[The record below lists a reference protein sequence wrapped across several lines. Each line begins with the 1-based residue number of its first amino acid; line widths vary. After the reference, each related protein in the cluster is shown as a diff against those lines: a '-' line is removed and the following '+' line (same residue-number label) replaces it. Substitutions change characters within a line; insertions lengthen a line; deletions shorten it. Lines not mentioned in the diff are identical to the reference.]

1 MNTRR
6 RPTTLICVGVLIG
19 FTACSAPIGVKRVGM
34 RPVYRSLRANALST
48 DRPSEWTRNTVNS
61 WGLLRRFDDDP
72 EGALGALREI
82 VTSGRGASTEL
93 FALGELSFLHAEDT
107 GKKPYYF
114 AATVY
119 MYAFLFPG
127 ERHDR
132 PDELDPRTRLAVDF
146 YNHAIARAFE
156 SRDGRTVDLAPG
168 TYPLP
173 FGEREV
179 WMNPGCLYWADRR
192 LVDFVPMAELA
203 VRGMRNRYRS
213 PGVGAPLAARAVPRE
228 DVDVERSLVG
238 RRVRVPAT
246 ALLRLYD
253 VHDGIV
259 SGRLRSTLEVYTASD
274 AETVAVEGRTVPL
287 EFEETATIASQL
299 AESPIWKRELWGFL
313 GRAETGDRLPARA
326 SSRPCP
332 RGRIPV
338 VFVHGTASSP
348 GRWADMVNDL
358 LADPWIRHRCHFWF
372 FMYDTGNPVAYSA
385 MLLRDKLT
393 DTVSRLDPDNLD
405 PCLRQMVVV
414 GHSQGGLLTKLT
426 VVDTGPRLWNSVS
439 RVPLAGVP
447 ASDEFRTLLSRALFA
462 LDPIRA
468 GDDPGDATHPARPR
482 RRAGG
487 RGSALR
493 ASGAMRPVRANLDLG
508 RRARRRIRGER
519 RVGRRRQ
526 PATTRA
532 IESREVGQRAH
543 IEHSADQDPGFLRPR
558 IHRYPWAGK
567 YGDDGRDHAAP
578 RLPPAPSSPA
588 FAADDSD
595 RHHAAG
601 RLDGVRRPP
610 LARHRGARR
619 RPQDHLGRRADPR
632 LPDGERAHDGSGQMA
647 GRSGRSDRIRARR
660 VAGRHP
666 RPESHFL
673 RGRYRP
679 EGCECSVPAALRD
692 LSAREGVVRQ
702 IAAADGVR
710 LANREA
716 GVAPRFRLGTRVQDW
731 SAARELL
738 RRAVLERLD
747 ERVDAAIW
755 GELWRLAAVYR
766 LLARALR

>member
-173 FGEREV
+173 FGELEV

-313 GRAETGDRLPARA
+313 GRAETGDRLPVLA
-326 SSRPCP
+326 SLTPYQ

-393 DTVSRLDPDNLD
+393 DTVSRLYPDNLD

-447 ASDEFRTLLSRALFA
+447 ASDEFRTLLSRALRAAAPVRAAGGVRGDAPPGKLPHRRLGERHPPPPGAPPRQPRPDVPRHVDAGKRALLRRAHHGEAPDGGGEHDAGEPVPRGTRRHSRRRRRGLSLDHRREGRRPRRGRQRRRRGVSERPSRGRCVGTGCALFA

-567 YGDDGRDHAAP
+567 YGDEGRDHAAP

-601 RLDGVRRPP
+601 RLDGVRGPP
-610 LARHRGARR
+610 LVGLAGFGR
-619 RPQDHLGRRADPR
+619 RPQA
-632 LPDGERAHDGSGQMA
+632 
-647 GRSGRSDRIRARR
+647 
-660 VAGRHP
+660 
-666 RPESHFL
+666 
-673 RGRYRP
+673 
-679 EGCECSVPAALRD
+679 
-692 LSAREGVVRQ
+692 
-702 IAAADGVR
+702 
-710 LANREA
+710 
-716 GVAPRFRLGTRVQDW
+716 
-731 SAARELL
+731 
-738 RRAVLERLD
+738 
-747 ERVDAAIW
+747 
-755 GELWRLAAVYR
+755 
-766 LLARALR
+766 

>member
-173 FGEREV
+173 FGELEV

-213 PGVGAPLAARAVPRE
+213 PGVGAPLAARTVPRE

-313 GRAETGDRLPARA
+313 GRAETGDRLPVLA
-326 SSRPCP
+326 SLTPYQ

-447 ASDEFRTLLSRALFA
+447 ASDEFRTLLSRALFVQPLPFVRRVVFVA
-462 LDPIRA
+462 TPHRGSFRTGAWVNGILRRLVRLPGNLVLMSRDTLTQGKGLFYAARTTARLPTAAENMTPGNPFLEGLAAIPVADGVAYHSIIAVKGDGRA
-468 GDDPGDATHPARPR
+468 EDGNDGVVAYRSAHLEGAASELVVRSSHSTQSEPATIQEMRRILHVHGDALA
-482 RRAGG
+482 
-487 RGSALR
+487 
-493 ASGAMRPVRANLDLG
+493 
-508 RRARRRIRGER
+508 
-519 RVGRRRQ
+519 
-526 PATTRA
+526 
-532 IESREVGQRAH
+532 
-543 IEHSADQDPGFLRPR
+543 
-558 IHRYPWAGK
+558 
-567 YGDDGRDHAAP
+567 
-578 RLPPAPSSPA
+578 
-588 FAADDSD
+588 
-595 RHHAAG
+595 AAG
-601 RLDGVRRPP
+601 L
-610 LARHRGARR
+610 H
-619 RPQDHLGRRADPR
+619 
-632 LPDGERAHDGSGQMA
+632 
-647 GRSGRSDRIRARR
+647 
-660 VAGRHP
+660 
-666 RPESHFL
+666 
-673 RGRYRP
+673 
-679 EGCECSVPAALRD
+679 CVPAAR
-692 LSAREGVVRQ
+692 
-702 IAAADGVR
+702 
-710 LANREA
+710 
-716 GVAPRFRLGTRVQDW
+716 
-731 SAARELL
+731 
-738 RRAVLERLD
+738 
-747 ERVDAAIW
+747 
-755 GELWRLAAVYR
+755 
-766 LLARALR
+766 

>member
-127 ERHDR
+127 ERQDR

-173 FGEREV
+173 FGELEV

-313 GRAETGDRLPARA
+313 GRAETGDRLPVLA
-326 SSRPCP
+326 SLTPYQ

-447 ASDEFRTLLSRALFA
+447 ASDEFRTLLSRALFVQP
-462 LDPIRA
+462 LPFVRRVVFV
-468 GDDPGDATHPARPR
+468 ATPH
-482 RRAGG
+482 
-487 RGSALR
+487 RGSFRTGAWVNGILRRLVRLPGNLALMSRDTLTHGKGVFYAARTTARLPTAAENMTPGNPFLEGLAAIPVADGVAYHSIIAVKGDGRAEDGNDGVVAYRSAHLEGAASELVVRSSHSTQSEPGTIQEMRRILHVHGDALR
-493 ASGAMRPVRANLDLG
+493 AAG
-508 RRARRRIRGER
+508 
-519 RVGRRRQ
+519 
-526 PATTRA
+526 
-532 IESREVGQRAH
+532 
-543 IEHSADQDPGFLRPR
+543 LR
-558 IHRYPWAGK
+558 
-567 YGDDGRDHAAP
+567 
-578 RLPPAPSSPA
+578 
-588 FAADDSD
+588 
-595 RHHAAG
+595 
-601 RLDGVRRPP
+601 
-610 LARHRGARR
+610 
-619 RPQDHLGRRADPR
+619 
-632 LPDGERAHDGSGQMA
+632 
-647 GRSGRSDRIRARR
+647 
-660 VAGRHP
+660 
-666 RPESHFL
+666 
-673 RGRYRP
+673 
-679 EGCECSVPAALRD
+679 CVPAAR
-692 LSAREGVVRQ
+692 
-702 IAAADGVR
+702 
-710 LANREA
+710 
-716 GVAPRFRLGTRVQDW
+716 
-731 SAARELL
+731 
-738 RRAVLERLD
+738 
-747 ERVDAAIW
+747 
-755 GELWRLAAVYR
+755 
-766 LLARALR
+766 

>member
-1 MNTRR
+1 MNTLR

-127 ERHDR
+127 ERQDR

-173 FGEREV
+173 FGELEV

-213 PGVGAPLAARAVPRE
+213 PGVGAPLAARTVPRE
-228 DVDVERSLVG
+228 DVDVEHSLVG

-259 SGRLRSTLEVYTASD
+259 SGRLRGTLEVYTASD
-274 AETVAVEGRTVPL
+274 AETVAMEGRTVPL
-287 EFEETATIASQL
+287 EFEETATIAAQL

-313 GRAETGDRLPARA
+313 GRAETGDRLPVLA
-326 SSRPCP
+326 SLTPYQ

-358 LADPWIRHRCHFWF
+358 LADPWIRRRCHFWF

-385 MLLRDKLT
+385 LLLRDKLT
-393 DTVSRLDPDNLD
+393 DTVSRLDPDGLD

-426 VVDTGPRLWNSVS
+426 AVDTGPRLWNAIS
-439 RVPLAGVP
+439 RVPLAEIP
-447 ASDEFRTLLSRALFA
+447 ASDEFRSLLSRALFVQP
-462 LDPIRA
+462 LPFVRRVVFV
-468 GDDPGDATHPARPR
+468 ATPH
-482 RRAGG
+482 
-487 RGSALR
+487 RGSFRTGAWVNGILRRLVRLPGNLALMSRDTLTHGKGVFYAARTTARLPTAAENMTPGNPFLEGLAAIPVADGVAYHSIIAVKGDGRAEDGNDGVVAYRSAHLEGAASELVVRSSHSTQSEPGTIQEMRRILHVHGDALR
-493 ASGAMRPVRANLDLG
+493 AAG
-508 RRARRRIRGER
+508 
-519 RVGRRRQ
+519 
-526 PATTRA
+526 
-532 IESREVGQRAH
+532 
-543 IEHSADQDPGFLRPR
+543 LR
-558 IHRYPWAGK
+558 
-567 YGDDGRDHAAP
+567 
-578 RLPPAPSSPA
+578 
-588 FAADDSD
+588 
-595 RHHAAG
+595 
-601 RLDGVRRPP
+601 
-610 LARHRGARR
+610 
-619 RPQDHLGRRADPR
+619 
-632 LPDGERAHDGSGQMA
+632 
-647 GRSGRSDRIRARR
+647 
-660 VAGRHP
+660 
-666 RPESHFL
+666 
-673 RGRYRP
+673 
-679 EGCECSVPAALRD
+679 CVPAAR
-692 LSAREGVVRQ
+692 
-702 IAAADGVR
+702 
-710 LANREA
+710 
-716 GVAPRFRLGTRVQDW
+716 
-731 SAARELL
+731 
-738 RRAVLERLD
+738 
-747 ERVDAAIW
+747 
-755 GELWRLAAVYR
+755 
-766 LLARALR
+766 

>member
-127 ERHDR
+127 ERQDR

-173 FGEREV
+173 FGELEV

-213 PGVGAPLAARAVPRE
+213 PGVGAPLAARTVPRE
-228 DVDVERSLVG
+228 DVDVEHSLVG

-313 GRAETGDRLPARA
+313 GRAETGDRLPVLA
-326 SSRPCP
+326 SLTPYQ

-447 ASDEFRTLLSRALFA
+447 ASDEFRTLLSRALFVQPLPFVRRVVFVA
-462 LDPIRA
+462 TPHRGSFRTGAWVNGILRRLVRLPGNLVLMSRDTLTQGKGLFYAARTTARLPTAAENMTPGNPFLEGLAAIPVADGVAYHSIIAVKGDGRA
-468 GDDPGDATHPARPR
+468 EDGNDGVVAYRSAHLEGAASELVVRSSHSTQSEPATIQEMRRILHVHGDALA
-482 RRAGG
+482 
-487 RGSALR
+487 
-493 ASGAMRPVRANLDLG
+493 
-508 RRARRRIRGER
+508 
-519 RVGRRRQ
+519 
-526 PATTRA
+526 
-532 IESREVGQRAH
+532 
-543 IEHSADQDPGFLRPR
+543 
-558 IHRYPWAGK
+558 
-567 YGDDGRDHAAP
+567 
-578 RLPPAPSSPA
+578 
-588 FAADDSD
+588 
-595 RHHAAG
+595 AAG
-601 RLDGVRRPP
+601 L
-610 LARHRGARR
+610 H
-619 RPQDHLGRRADPR
+619 
-632 LPDGERAHDGSGQMA
+632 
-647 GRSGRSDRIRARR
+647 
-660 VAGRHP
+660 
-666 RPESHFL
+666 
-673 RGRYRP
+673 
-679 EGCECSVPAALRD
+679 CVPAAR
-692 LSAREGVVRQ
+692 
-702 IAAADGVR
+702 
-710 LANREA
+710 
-716 GVAPRFRLGTRVQDW
+716 
-731 SAARELL
+731 
-738 RRAVLERLD
+738 
-747 ERVDAAIW
+747 
-755 GELWRLAAVYR
+755 
-766 LLARALR
+766 

>member
-173 FGEREV
+173 FGELEV

-313 GRAETGDRLPARA
+313 GRAETGDWLPVLA
-326 SSRPCP
+326 SLTPYQ
-332 RGRIPV
+332 RGRIPG

-358 LADPWIRHRCHFWF
+358 LADPWIRRRCHFWF
-372 FMYDTGNPVAYSA
+372 FMYDTGNPIAYSG
-385 MLLRDKLT
+385 MLLREKLT
-393 DTVSRLDPDNLD
+393 DVVSRLDPNGQDT
-405 PCLRQMVVV
+405 CLRQMVVL

-426 VVDTGPRLWNSVS
+426 AVDTGSRLWNAIG
-439 RVPLAGVP
+439 RVPLAEVP
-447 ASDEFRTLLSRALFA
+447 ASEEFR
-462 LDPIRA
+462 
-468 GDDPGDATHPARPR
+468 
-482 RRAGG
+482 
-487 RGSALR
+487 
-493 ASGAMRPVRANLDLG
+493 N
-508 RRARRRIRGER
+508 
-519 RVGRRRQ
+519 
-526 PATTRA
+526 
-532 IESREVGQRAH
+532 
-543 IEHSADQDPGFLRPR
+543 
-558 IHRYPWAGK
+558 
-567 YGDDGRDHAAP
+567 
-578 RLPPAPSSPA
+578 
-588 FAADDSD
+588 
-595 RHHAAG
+595 
-601 RLDGVRRPP
+601 
-610 LARHRGARR
+610 
-619 RPQDHLGRRADPR
+619 
-632 LPDGERAHDGSGQMA
+632 
-647 GRSGRSDRIRARR
+647 
-660 VAGRHP
+660 
-666 RPESHFL
+666 
-673 RGRYRP
+673 
-679 EGCECSVPAALRD
+679 
-692 LSAREGVVRQ
+692 
-702 IAAADGVR
+702 
-710 LANREA
+710 
-716 GVAPRFRLGTRVQDW
+716 
-731 SAARELL
+731 
-738 RRAVLERLD
+738 
-747 ERVDAAIW
+747 
-755 GELWRLAAVYR
+755 
-766 LLARALR
+766 LLARALFVKPLPFVRRLVFVATPHRGSFRTGALVNGLVRRMVRLPESLVSMSHHTLTQGSGAFYAARTIASLPTATENMTPGNPFLEGLAAIPVADGVPYHSIIAVKGAGPAEEGNDGVVAYRSAHVDGAASELVVRSSHSTQSEPATVQEVRRILHLHGAELEVAGLNCLPAAR

>member
-173 FGEREV
+173 FGELEV

-213 PGVGAPLAARAVPRE
+213 PGVGAPLAARTVPRE
-228 DVDVERSLVG
+228 DVDVEHSLVG

-313 GRAETGDRLPARA
+313 GRAETGDRLPVLA
-326 SSRPCP
+326 SLTPYQ

-447 ASDEFRTLLSRALFA
+447 ASDEFRTLLSRALFVQPLPFVRRVVFVA
-462 LDPIRA
+462 TPHRGSFRTGAWVNGILRRLVRLPGNLVLMSRDTLTQGKGLFYAARTTARLPTAAENMTPGNPFLEGLAAIPVADGVAYHSIIAVKGDGRA
-468 GDDPGDATHPARPR
+468 EDGNDGVVAYRSAHLEGAASELVVRSSHSTQSEPATIQEMRRILHVHGDALA
-482 RRAGG
+482 
-487 RGSALR
+487 
-493 ASGAMRPVRANLDLG
+493 
-508 RRARRRIRGER
+508 
-519 RVGRRRQ
+519 
-526 PATTRA
+526 
-532 IESREVGQRAH
+532 
-543 IEHSADQDPGFLRPR
+543 
-558 IHRYPWAGK
+558 
-567 YGDDGRDHAAP
+567 
-578 RLPPAPSSPA
+578 
-588 FAADDSD
+588 
-595 RHHAAG
+595 AAG
-601 RLDGVRRPP
+601 L
-610 LARHRGARR
+610 H
-619 RPQDHLGRRADPR
+619 
-632 LPDGERAHDGSGQMA
+632 
-647 GRSGRSDRIRARR
+647 
-660 VAGRHP
+660 
-666 RPESHFL
+666 
-673 RGRYRP
+673 
-679 EGCECSVPAALRD
+679 CVPAAR
-692 LSAREGVVRQ
+692 
-702 IAAADGVR
+702 
-710 LANREA
+710 
-716 GVAPRFRLGTRVQDW
+716 
-731 SAARELL
+731 
-738 RRAVLERLD
+738 
-747 ERVDAAIW
+747 
-755 GELWRLAAVYR
+755 
-766 LLARALR
+766 

>member
-173 FGEREV
+173 FGELEV

-259 SGRLRSTLEVYTASD
+259 SGRLRGTLEVYTASD

-313 GRAETGDRLPARA
+313 GRAETGDRLPVLA
-326 SSRPCP
+326 SLTPYQ

-447 ASDEFRTLLSRALFA
+447 ASDEFRTLLSRALFVQPLPFVRRVVFVA
-462 LDPIRA
+462 TPHRGSFRTGAWVNGILRRLVRLPGNLVLMSRDTLTQGKGLFYAARTTARLPTAAENMTPGNPFLEGLAAIPVADGVAYHSIIAVKGDGRA
-468 GDDPGDATHPARPR
+468 EDGNDGVVAYRSAHLEGAASELVVRSSHSTQSEPATIQEMRRILHVHGDALA
-482 RRAGG
+482 
-487 RGSALR
+487 
-493 ASGAMRPVRANLDLG
+493 
-508 RRARRRIRGER
+508 
-519 RVGRRRQ
+519 
-526 PATTRA
+526 
-532 IESREVGQRAH
+532 
-543 IEHSADQDPGFLRPR
+543 
-558 IHRYPWAGK
+558 
-567 YGDDGRDHAAP
+567 
-578 RLPPAPSSPA
+578 
-588 FAADDSD
+588 
-595 RHHAAG
+595 AAG
-601 RLDGVRRPP
+601 L
-610 LARHRGARR
+610 H
-619 RPQDHLGRRADPR
+619 
-632 LPDGERAHDGSGQMA
+632 
-647 GRSGRSDRIRARR
+647 
-660 VAGRHP
+660 
-666 RPESHFL
+666 
-673 RGRYRP
+673 
-679 EGCECSVPAALRD
+679 CVPAAR
-692 LSAREGVVRQ
+692 
-702 IAAADGVR
+702 
-710 LANREA
+710 
-716 GVAPRFRLGTRVQDW
+716 
-731 SAARELL
+731 
-738 RRAVLERLD
+738 
-747 ERVDAAIW
+747 
-755 GELWRLAAVYR
+755 
-766 LLARALR
+766 

>member
-1 MNTRR
+1 MHSPR
-6 RPTTLICVGVLIG
+6 RPTTLVCVGILIG
-19 FTACSAPIGVKRVGM
+19 LTACSAPIGVKRVGM

-127 ERHDR
+127 ERQDR

-173 FGEREV
+173 FGELEV

-213 PGVGAPLAARAVPRE
+213 PGVGAPLAARTVPRE

-313 GRAETGDRLPARA
+313 GRAETGDRLPVLA
-326 SSRPCP
+326 SLTPYQ

-447 ASDEFRTLLSRALFA
+447 ASDEFRTLLSRALFVQPLPFVRRVVFVA
-462 LDPIRA
+462 TPHRGSFRTGAWVNGILRRLVRLPGNLVLMSRDTLTQGKGVFYAARTTARLPTAAENMTPGNPFLEGLAAIPVADGVAYHSIIAVKGDGRA
-468 GDDPGDATHPARPR
+468 EDGNDGVVAYRSAHLEGAASELVVRSSHSTQSEPATIQEMRRILHVHGDALA
-482 RRAGG
+482 
-487 RGSALR
+487 
-493 ASGAMRPVRANLDLG
+493 
-508 RRARRRIRGER
+508 
-519 RVGRRRQ
+519 
-526 PATTRA
+526 
-532 IESREVGQRAH
+532 
-543 IEHSADQDPGFLRPR
+543 
-558 IHRYPWAGK
+558 
-567 YGDDGRDHAAP
+567 
-578 RLPPAPSSPA
+578 
-588 FAADDSD
+588 
-595 RHHAAG
+595 AAG
-601 RLDGVRRPP
+601 L
-610 LARHRGARR
+610 H
-619 RPQDHLGRRADPR
+619 
-632 LPDGERAHDGSGQMA
+632 
-647 GRSGRSDRIRARR
+647 
-660 VAGRHP
+660 
-666 RPESHFL
+666 
-673 RGRYRP
+673 
-679 EGCECSVPAALRD
+679 CVPAAR
-692 LSAREGVVRQ
+692 
-702 IAAADGVR
+702 
-710 LANREA
+710 
-716 GVAPRFRLGTRVQDW
+716 
-731 SAARELL
+731 
-738 RRAVLERLD
+738 
-747 ERVDAAIW
+747 
-755 GELWRLAAVYR
+755 
-766 LLARALR
+766 

>member
-173 FGEREV
+173 FGELEV

-313 GRAETGDRLPARA
+313 GRAETGDRLPVLA
-326 SSRPCP
+326 SLTPYQ

-447 ASDEFRTLLSRALFA
+447 ASDEFRTLLSRALFVQPLPFVRRVVFVA
-462 LDPIRA
+462 TPHRGSFRTGAWVNGILRRLVRLPGNLVLMSRDTLTQGKGLFYAARTTARLPTAAENMTPGNPFLEGLAAIPVADGVAYHSIIAVKGDGRA
-468 GDDPGDATHPARPR
+468 EDGNDGVVAYRSAHLEGAASELVVRSSHSTQSEPATIQEMRRILHVHGDALA
-482 RRAGG
+482 
-487 RGSALR
+487 
-493 ASGAMRPVRANLDLG
+493 
-508 RRARRRIRGER
+508 
-519 RVGRRRQ
+519 
-526 PATTRA
+526 
-532 IESREVGQRAH
+532 
-543 IEHSADQDPGFLRPR
+543 
-558 IHRYPWAGK
+558 
-567 YGDDGRDHAAP
+567 
-578 RLPPAPSSPA
+578 
-588 FAADDSD
+588 
-595 RHHAAG
+595 AAG
-601 RLDGVRRPP
+601 L
-610 LARHRGARR
+610 H
-619 RPQDHLGRRADPR
+619 
-632 LPDGERAHDGSGQMA
+632 
-647 GRSGRSDRIRARR
+647 
-660 VAGRHP
+660 
-666 RPESHFL
+666 
-673 RGRYRP
+673 
-679 EGCECSVPAALRD
+679 CVPAAR
-692 LSAREGVVRQ
+692 
-702 IAAADGVR
+702 
-710 LANREA
+710 
-716 GVAPRFRLGTRVQDW
+716 
-731 SAARELL
+731 
-738 RRAVLERLD
+738 
-747 ERVDAAIW
+747 
-755 GELWRLAAVYR
+755 
-766 LLARALR
+766 

>member
-1 MNTRR
+1 MHSPR
-6 RPTTLICVGVLIG
+6 RPTTLVCVGILIG
-19 FTACSAPIGVKRVGM
+19 LTACSAPIGVKRVGM

-61 WGLLRRFDDDP
+61 WGLLRRFEDDP
-72 EGALGALREI
+72 EDALGELREI
-82 VTSGRGASTEL
+82 VTSGRGGSAEL
-93 FALGELSFLHAEDT
+93 FALGECSFLHAEDT
-107 GKKPYYF
+107 GKKPYYL

-173 FGEREV
+173 FGELEV

-213 PGVGAPLAARAVPRE
+213 PGVGAPLAARTVPRE
-228 DVDVERSLVG
+228 DVDVEHSLVG

-259 SGRLRSTLEVYTASD
+259 SGRLRGTLEVYTASD

-287 EFEETATIASQL
+287 EFEETATIAAQL

-313 GRAETGDRLPARA
+313 GRAETGDRLPVLA
-326 SSRPCP
+326 SLTPYQ

-447 ASDEFRTLLSRALFA
+447 ASDEFRTLLSRALFVQPLPFVRRVVFVA
-462 LDPIRA
+462 TPHRGSFRTGAWVNGILRRLVRLPGNLVLMSRDTLTQGKGLFYAARTTARLPTAAENMTPGNPFLEGLAAIPVADGVAYHSIIAVKGDGRA
-468 GDDPGDATHPARPR
+468 EDGNDGVVAYRSAHLEGAASELVVRSSHSTQSEPATIQEMRRILHVHGDALA
-482 RRAGG
+482 
-487 RGSALR
+487 
-493 ASGAMRPVRANLDLG
+493 
-508 RRARRRIRGER
+508 
-519 RVGRRRQ
+519 
-526 PATTRA
+526 
-532 IESREVGQRAH
+532 
-543 IEHSADQDPGFLRPR
+543 
-558 IHRYPWAGK
+558 
-567 YGDDGRDHAAP
+567 
-578 RLPPAPSSPA
+578 
-588 FAADDSD
+588 
-595 RHHAAG
+595 AAG
-601 RLDGVRRPP
+601 L
-610 LARHRGARR
+610 H
-619 RPQDHLGRRADPR
+619 
-632 LPDGERAHDGSGQMA
+632 
-647 GRSGRSDRIRARR
+647 
-660 VAGRHP
+660 
-666 RPESHFL
+666 
-673 RGRYRP
+673 
-679 EGCECSVPAALRD
+679 CVPAAR
-692 LSAREGVVRQ
+692 
-702 IAAADGVR
+702 
-710 LANREA
+710 
-716 GVAPRFRLGTRVQDW
+716 
-731 SAARELL
+731 
-738 RRAVLERLD
+738 
-747 ERVDAAIW
+747 
-755 GELWRLAAVYR
+755 
-766 LLARALR
+766 

>member
-1 MNTRR
+1 MHSPR
-6 RPTTLICVGVLIG
+6 RPTTLVCVGILIG
-19 FTACSAPIGVKRVGM
+19 LTACSAPIGVKRVGM

-127 ERHDR
+127 ERQDR

-173 FGEREV
+173 FGELEV

-313 GRAETGDRLPARA
+313 GRAETGDRLPVLA
-326 SSRPCP
+326 SLTPYQ

-447 ASDEFRTLLSRALFA
+447 ASDEFRTLLSRALFVQPLPFVRRVVFVA
-462 LDPIRA
+462 TPHRGSFRTGAWVNGILRRLVRLPGNLVLMSRDTLTQGKGLFYAARTTARLPTAAENMTPGNPFLEGLAAIPVADGVAYHSIIAVKGDGRA
-468 GDDPGDATHPARPR
+468 EDGNDGVVAYRSAHLEGAASELVVRSSHSTQSEPATIQEMRRILHVHGDALA
-482 RRAGG
+482 
-487 RGSALR
+487 
-493 ASGAMRPVRANLDLG
+493 
-508 RRARRRIRGER
+508 
-519 RVGRRRQ
+519 
-526 PATTRA
+526 
-532 IESREVGQRAH
+532 
-543 IEHSADQDPGFLRPR
+543 
-558 IHRYPWAGK
+558 
-567 YGDDGRDHAAP
+567 
-578 RLPPAPSSPA
+578 
-588 FAADDSD
+588 
-595 RHHAAG
+595 AAG
-601 RLDGVRRPP
+601 L
-610 LARHRGARR
+610 H
-619 RPQDHLGRRADPR
+619 
-632 LPDGERAHDGSGQMA
+632 
-647 GRSGRSDRIRARR
+647 
-660 VAGRHP
+660 
-666 RPESHFL
+666 
-673 RGRYRP
+673 
-679 EGCECSVPAALRD
+679 CVPAAR
-692 LSAREGVVRQ
+692 
-702 IAAADGVR
+702 
-710 LANREA
+710 
-716 GVAPRFRLGTRVQDW
+716 
-731 SAARELL
+731 
-738 RRAVLERLD
+738 
-747 ERVDAAIW
+747 
-755 GELWRLAAVYR
+755 
-766 LLARALR
+766 

>member
-1 MNTRR
+1 
-6 RPTTLICVGVLIG
+6 
-19 FTACSAPIGVKRVGM
+19 M

-127 ERHDR
+127 ERQDR

-173 FGEREV
+173 FGELEV

-238 RRVRVPAT
+238 LRVRVPAT

-313 GRAETGDRLPARA
+313 GRAQTGDRLPVLA
-326 SSRPCP
+326 SLTPYQ

-358 LADPWIRHRCHFWF
+358 LADPWIRQRCQFWF

-426 VVDTGPRLWNSVS
+426 VVDTGPRLWNSIS
-439 RVPLAGVP
+439 RVPLAEVP
-447 ASDEFRTLLSRALFA
+447 ASDEFRTLLSRALFVQPLSFVRRVVFVA
-462 LDPIRA
+462 TPHRGSFRTGAWVNGILRRLVRLPGNLVLMSRDTVRHGRGVFYAARTTVRLPTAAENMTPGNPFLEGLAAIPVADGVAYHSIIAVKGDGRAEDGNDGVVAYRSAHLDGAASELVVRSSHSTQSEPATIQEMRRILHVH
-468 GDDPGDATHPARPR
+468 GDALAT
-482 RRAGG
+482 AG
-487 RGSALR
+487 LR
-493 ASGAMRPVRANLDLG
+493 
-508 RRARRRIRGER
+508 
-519 RVGRRRQ
+519 
-526 PATTRA
+526 
-532 IESREVGQRAH
+532 
-543 IEHSADQDPGFLRPR
+543 
-558 IHRYPWAGK
+558 
-567 YGDDGRDHAAP
+567 
-578 RLPPAPSSPA
+578 
-588 FAADDSD
+588 
-595 RHHAAG
+595 
-601 RLDGVRRPP
+601 
-610 LARHRGARR
+610 
-619 RPQDHLGRRADPR
+619 
-632 LPDGERAHDGSGQMA
+632 
-647 GRSGRSDRIRARR
+647 
-660 VAGRHP
+660 
-666 RPESHFL
+666 
-673 RGRYRP
+673 
-679 EGCECSVPAALRD
+679 CVPAAR
-692 LSAREGVVRQ
+692 
-702 IAAADGVR
+702 
-710 LANREA
+710 
-716 GVAPRFRLGTRVQDW
+716 
-731 SAARELL
+731 
-738 RRAVLERLD
+738 
-747 ERVDAAIW
+747 
-755 GELWRLAAVYR
+755 
-766 LLARALR
+766 

>member
-127 ERHDR
+127 ERQDR

-173 FGEREV
+173 FGELEV

-313 GRAETGDRLPARA
+313 GRAETGDRLPVLA
-326 SSRPCP
+326 SLTPYQ

-447 ASDEFRTLLSRALFA
+447 ASDEFRTLLSRALFVQPLPFVRRVVFVA
-462 LDPIRA
+462 TPHRGSFRTGAWVNGILRRLVRLPGNLVLMSRDTLTQGKGLFYAARTTARLPTAAENMTPGNPFLEGLAAIPVADGVAYHSIIAVKGDGRA
-468 GDDPGDATHPARPR
+468 EDGNDGVVAYRSAHLEGAASELVVRSSHSTQSEPATIQEMRRILHVHGDALA
-482 RRAGG
+482 
-487 RGSALR
+487 
-493 ASGAMRPVRANLDLG
+493 
-508 RRARRRIRGER
+508 
-519 RVGRRRQ
+519 
-526 PATTRA
+526 
-532 IESREVGQRAH
+532 
-543 IEHSADQDPGFLRPR
+543 
-558 IHRYPWAGK
+558 
-567 YGDDGRDHAAP
+567 
-578 RLPPAPSSPA
+578 
-588 FAADDSD
+588 
-595 RHHAAG
+595 AAG
-601 RLDGVRRPP
+601 L
-610 LARHRGARR
+610 H
-619 RPQDHLGRRADPR
+619 
-632 LPDGERAHDGSGQMA
+632 
-647 GRSGRSDRIRARR
+647 
-660 VAGRHP
+660 
-666 RPESHFL
+666 
-673 RGRYRP
+673 
-679 EGCECSVPAALRD
+679 CVPAAR
-692 LSAREGVVRQ
+692 
-702 IAAADGVR
+702 
-710 LANREA
+710 
-716 GVAPRFRLGTRVQDW
+716 
-731 SAARELL
+731 
-738 RRAVLERLD
+738 
-747 ERVDAAIW
+747 
-755 GELWRLAAVYR
+755 
-766 LLARALR
+766 

>member
-173 FGEREV
+173 FGELEV

-228 DVDVERSLVG
+228 DVDVEHSLVG

-313 GRAETGDRLPARA
+313 GRAETGDRLPVLA
-326 SSRPCP
+326 SLTPYQ

-447 ASDEFRTLLSRALFA
+447 ASDEFRTLLSRALFVQPLPFVRRVVFVA
-462 LDPIRA
+462 TPHRGSFRTGAWVNGILRRLVRLPGNLVLMSRDTLTQGKGLFYAARTTARLPTAAENMTPGNPFLEGLAAIPVADGVAYHSIIAVKGDGRA
-468 GDDPGDATHPARPR
+468 EDGNDGVVAYRSAHLEGAASELVVRSSHSTQSEPATIQEMRRILHVHGDALA
-482 RRAGG
+482 
-487 RGSALR
+487 
-493 ASGAMRPVRANLDLG
+493 
-508 RRARRRIRGER
+508 
-519 RVGRRRQ
+519 
-526 PATTRA
+526 
-532 IESREVGQRAH
+532 
-543 IEHSADQDPGFLRPR
+543 
-558 IHRYPWAGK
+558 
-567 YGDDGRDHAAP
+567 
-578 RLPPAPSSPA
+578 
-588 FAADDSD
+588 
-595 RHHAAG
+595 AAG
-601 RLDGVRRPP
+601 L
-610 LARHRGARR
+610 H
-619 RPQDHLGRRADPR
+619 
-632 LPDGERAHDGSGQMA
+632 
-647 GRSGRSDRIRARR
+647 
-660 VAGRHP
+660 
-666 RPESHFL
+666 
-673 RGRYRP
+673 
-679 EGCECSVPAALRD
+679 CVPAAR
-692 LSAREGVVRQ
+692 
-702 IAAADGVR
+702 
-710 LANREA
+710 
-716 GVAPRFRLGTRVQDW
+716 
-731 SAARELL
+731 
-738 RRAVLERLD
+738 
-747 ERVDAAIW
+747 
-755 GELWRLAAVYR
+755 
-766 LLARALR
+766 

>member
-173 FGEREV
+173 FGELEV

-213 PGVGAPLAARAVPRE
+213 PGVGAPLAARTVPRE
-228 DVDVERSLVG
+228 DVDVEHSLVG

-259 SGRLRSTLEVYTASD
+259 SGRLRGTLEVYTASD
-274 AETVAVEGRTVPL
+274 AETVAMEGRTVPL
-287 EFEETATIASQL
+287 EFEETATIAAQL

-313 GRAETGDRLPARA
+313 GRAETGDRLPVLA
-326 SSRPCP
+326 SLTPYQ

-358 LADPWIRHRCHFWF
+358 LADPWIRRRCHFWF

-385 MLLRDKLT
+385 LLLRDKLT
-393 DTVSRLDPDNLD
+393 DTVSRLDPDGLD

-426 VVDTGPRLWNSVS
+426 AVDTGPRLWNAIS
-439 RVPLAGVP
+439 RVPLAEIP
-447 ASDEFRTLLSRALFA
+447 ASDEFRSLLSRALFVQP
-462 LDPIRA
+462 LPFVRRVVFV
-468 GDDPGDATHPARPR
+468 ATPH
-482 RRAGG
+482 
-487 RGSALR
+487 RGSFRTGAWVNGILRRLVRLPGNLALMSRDTLTHGKGVFYAARTTARLPTAAENMTPGNPFLEGLAAIPVADGVAYHSIIAVKGDGRAEDGNDGVVAYRSAHLEGAASELVVRSSHSTQSEPGTIQEMRRILHVHGDALR
-493 ASGAMRPVRANLDLG
+493 AAG
-508 RRARRRIRGER
+508 
-519 RVGRRRQ
+519 
-526 PATTRA
+526 
-532 IESREVGQRAH
+532 
-543 IEHSADQDPGFLRPR
+543 LR
-558 IHRYPWAGK
+558 
-567 YGDDGRDHAAP
+567 
-578 RLPPAPSSPA
+578 
-588 FAADDSD
+588 
-595 RHHAAG
+595 
-601 RLDGVRRPP
+601 
-610 LARHRGARR
+610 
-619 RPQDHLGRRADPR
+619 
-632 LPDGERAHDGSGQMA
+632 
-647 GRSGRSDRIRARR
+647 
-660 VAGRHP
+660 
-666 RPESHFL
+666 
-673 RGRYRP
+673 
-679 EGCECSVPAALRD
+679 CVPAAR
-692 LSAREGVVRQ
+692 
-702 IAAADGVR
+702 
-710 LANREA
+710 
-716 GVAPRFRLGTRVQDW
+716 
-731 SAARELL
+731 
-738 RRAVLERLD
+738 
-747 ERVDAAIW
+747 
-755 GELWRLAAVYR
+755 
-766 LLARALR
+766 

>member
-173 FGEREV
+173 FGELEV

-313 GRAETGDRLPARA
+313 GRAETGDRLPVLA
-326 SSRPCP
+326 SLTPYQ

-358 LADPWIRHRCHFWF
+358 LADPWIRRRCHFWF

-385 MLLRDKLT
+385 LLLRDKLT
-393 DTVSRLDPDNLD
+393 DTVSRLDPDGLD

-447 ASDEFRTLLSRALFA
+447 ASDEFRTLLSRALFVQPLPFVRRVVFVA
-462 LDPIRA
+462 TPHRGSFRTGAWVNGILRRLVRLPGNLVLMSRDTLTQGKGLFYAARTTARLPTAAENMTPGNPFLEGLAAIPVADGVAYHSIIAVKGDGRA
-468 GDDPGDATHPARPR
+468 EDGNDGVVAYRSAHLEGAASELVVRSSHSTQSEPATIQEMRRILHVHGDALA
-482 RRAGG
+482 
-487 RGSALR
+487 
-493 ASGAMRPVRANLDLG
+493 
-508 RRARRRIRGER
+508 
-519 RVGRRRQ
+519 
-526 PATTRA
+526 
-532 IESREVGQRAH
+532 
-543 IEHSADQDPGFLRPR
+543 
-558 IHRYPWAGK
+558 
-567 YGDDGRDHAAP
+567 
-578 RLPPAPSSPA
+578 
-588 FAADDSD
+588 
-595 RHHAAG
+595 AAG
-601 RLDGVRRPP
+601 L
-610 LARHRGARR
+610 H
-619 RPQDHLGRRADPR
+619 
-632 LPDGERAHDGSGQMA
+632 
-647 GRSGRSDRIRARR
+647 
-660 VAGRHP
+660 
-666 RPESHFL
+666 
-673 RGRYRP
+673 
-679 EGCECSVPAALRD
+679 CVPAAR
-692 LSAREGVVRQ
+692 
-702 IAAADGVR
+702 
-710 LANREA
+710 
-716 GVAPRFRLGTRVQDW
+716 
-731 SAARELL
+731 
-738 RRAVLERLD
+738 
-747 ERVDAAIW
+747 
-755 GELWRLAAVYR
+755 
-766 LLARALR
+766 